1 MNIHHLELFYYVAH
15 HQGVSAAARHIP
27 YGIQQ
32 PAISAQVLQL
42 ESSLGI
48 TLFHRRPFQ
57 LTREGQALYDF
68 IAPFFGGLPE
78 LRARITGGVDERLRI
93 AAPEL
98 VQREY
103 LPALLARMQL
113 KRKRFRFSLTEARQD
128 QIETLLAAQEIDIG
142 LAVQT
147 TKPATG
153 LKTTPV
159 HHLHMTLLAPEKL
172 GIKSAAELLT
182 PGRISLPLITLSGSD
197 TVRRVFLEELRRRQV
212 EWLPSLELGSLD
224 LVARYAAQGFGVGL
238 SVKQAR
244 IRLPKGVVELPLEGF
259 PPVVFSVFHQARPG
273 GLAKLFIEESR
284 ALARELFGADSGER

>member
-1 MNIHHLELFYYVAH
+1 MNIHHLELFYYVAKYH
-15 HQGVSAAARHIP
+15 GVSAAARHIP

-57 LTREGQALYDF
+57 LTREGQILYHH
-68 IAPFFGGLPE
+68 IEPFFTGLPD
-78 LRARITGGVDERLRI
+78 LRARITGGVDECLRI

-103 LPALLARMQL
+103 LPALLGRMHK
-113 KRKRFRFSLTEARQD
+113 KRRRFRFTLQEARQH
-128 QIETLLAAQEIDIG
+128 QIEMLLNAQEIDIG

-147 TKPATG
+147 SKPGPG
-153 LKTTPV
+153 LHCTPV
-159 HHLHMTLLAPEKL
+159 SQLHLTLLAPEKL
-172 GIKSAAELLT
+172 GIKNAAELFST
-182 PGRISLPLITLSGSD
+182 ERISIPLITLSGSD
-197 TVRRVFLEELRRRQV
+197 TVRRAFLDVLRERRV

-244 IRLPKGVVELPLEGF
+244 IRLPKGVIELPLEDF
-259 PPVVFSVFHQARPG
+259 PPVMFSVFHQARPSP
-273 GLAKLFIEESR
+273 LAQLFIAESQ
-284 ALARELFGADSGER
+284 ALAEELFGPAL

>member
-15 HQGVSAAARHIP
+15 HEGVSAAARHIP

-42 ESSLGI
+42 ESSLGV
-48 TLFHRRPFQ
+48 TLFHRRPFR
-57 LTREGQALYDF
+57 LTREGEALYEF

-103 LPALLARMQL
+103 LPALLGRLQH
-113 KRKRFRFSLTEARQD
+113 KRKRFRFSLVEARQD
-128 QIETLLAAQEIDIG
+128 QIESLLAAQEIDLG
-142 LAVQT
+142 LAVQMG
-147 TKPATG
+147 KPSPG
-153 LKTTPV
+153 VFCTPIRR
-159 HHLHMTLLAPEKL
+159 LHMTLLAPEKL
-172 GIKSAAELLT
+172 GVDSAAALLAT
-182 PGRISLPLITLSGSD
+182 ERVPVPLITLSGSD
-197 TVRRVFLEELRRRQV
+197 TVRRVFLDELRRRQV

-244 IRLPKGVVELPLEGF
+244 IRLPKSVVELPLDDF
-259 PPVVFSVFHQARPG
+259 PPVVFSVFHHARPSA
-273 GLAKLFIEESR
+273 LARLFIEEGR
-284 ALARELFGADSGER
+284 ALAEELFGPEES

>member
-1 MNIHHLELFYYVAH
+1 MNIHHLELFYYVAKH
-15 HQGVSAAARHIP
+15 HGVSAAARHIP

-57 LTREGQALYDF
+57 LTREGETLF
-68 IAPFFGGLPE
+68 RHIEPFFSGLSE
-78 LRARITGGVDERLRI
+78 LRARLTDGGDECLRI

-103 LPALLARMQL
+103 LPALLGRLHQ
-113 KRKRFRFSLTEARQD
+113 KRRRFRFTLIEARQD
-128 QIETLLAAQEIDIG
+128 QIEQLLTDQEIDIG

-147 TKPATG
+147 SKPRTG
-153 LKTTPV
+153 LQSSPISKF
-159 HHLHMTLLAPEKL
+159 HLTLLAPEKL
-172 GIKSAAELLT
+172 GIKHASELFALE
-182 PGRISLPLITLSGSD
+182 RITVPLITLSGSD
-197 TVRRVFLEELRRRQV
+197 TVRRVFLDALRDRRV

-238 SVKQAR
+238 SVKLAR
-244 IRLPKGVVELPLEGF
+244 IRIPKGVVELPLQDF
-259 PPVVFSVFHQARPG
+259 PPVVFSVFHRSKPSPLAELFIKESL
-273 GLAKLFIEESR
+273 GLAE
-284 ALARELFGADSGER
+284 ELFGPSE

>member
-42 ESSLGI
+42 ESSLGV

-57 LTREGQALYDF
+57 LTREGEALYQF
-68 IAPFFGGLPE
+68 IAPFFSGLPE
-78 LRARITGGVDERLRI
+78 LRARLTGGVDERLRI

-103 LPALLARMQL
+103 LPALLGRIQQ
-113 KRKRFRFSLTEARQD
+113 KQKRFRFSLTEARQD
-128 QIETLLAAQEIDIG
+128 QIEGLLAAQEIDIG

-147 TKPATG
+147 AKPAPG
-153 LKTTPV
+153 IQTTPI
-159 HHLHMTLLAPEKL
+159 HHLHMTLLVPEKL
-172 GIKSAAELLT
+172 GVRDAASLLT
-182 PGRISLPLITLSGSD
+182 TERISVPLITLAGSD
-197 TVRRVFLEELRRRQV
+197 TVRRVFLDELRKRQV

-238 SVKQAR
+238 SVKLAR
-244 IRLPKGVVELPLEGF
+244 VRLPKGVLELPLEGF
-259 PPVVFSVFHQARPG
+259 PPVVFSVFHQARPS
-273 GLAKLFIEESR
+273 LLVKLFIDESR
-284 ALARELFGADSGER
+284 ALANELFGPENGL

>member
-42 ESSLGI
+42 ESGLGV
-48 TLFHRRPFQ
+48 TLFQRRPFQ
-57 LTREGQALYDF
+57 LTREGEALYQF

-103 LPALLARMQL
+103 LPALLGRIQQR
-113 KRKRFRFSLTEARQD
+113 RKRFRFSLTESRQD
-128 QIETLLAAQEIDIG
+128 QIENLLSNQEIDLG

-147 TKPATG
+147 SKPCAG
-153 LKTTPV
+153 VHCTPIRR
-159 HHLHMTLLAPEKL
+159 LGMTLLVPEKL
-172 GIKSAAELLT
+172 GIHQANDLLNT
-182 PGRISLPLITLSGSD
+182 ERIQVPLITLSGGD
-197 TVRRVFLEELRRRQV
+197 TVRRVFLDELRRREI

-238 SVKQAR
+238 GVKLAR
-244 IRLPKGVVELPLEGF
+244 VRLPKGVMELPLTGF
-259 PPVVFSVFHQARPG
+259 PPVVFSVFHQTRPSE
-273 GLAKLFIEESR
+273 LVKVFIEESR
-284 ALARELFGADSGER
+284 TLAEELFGPEPAA

>member
-42 ESSLGI
+42 ESSLGV

-57 LTREGQALYDF
+57 LTKEGEALYNH

-93 AAPEL
+93 ASPEL

-103 LPALLARMQL
+103 LPALLGRIQQ
-113 KRKRFRFSLTEARQD
+113 KHRRFRFSLAEARQD
-128 QIETLLAAQEIDIG
+128 QIESLLAAQEIDLG

-147 TKPATG
+147 GKPTSG
-153 LKTTPV
+153 LQCTAIR
-159 HHLHMTLLAPEKL
+159 HLRMTLLAPEKL
-172 GIKSAAELLT
+172 GITCAAALLAT
-182 PGRISLPLITLSGSD
+182 ERIQVPLITLSGSD
-197 TVRRVFLEELRRRQV
+197 TVRRVFLDELRRRQV

-238 SVKQAR
+238 SVKLAR
-244 IRLPKGVVELPLEGF
+244 VRLPKGVIELPLTGF
-259 PPVVFSVFHQARPG
+259 PPVVFSVFHQPRPSA
-273 GLAKLFIEESR
+273 LVRLFIEESR
-284 ALARELFGADSGER
+284 ALAEELFGPEPTD